1 VTTSIPGRVP
11 RALRQGAFAL
21 MIALAVAGGVQALV
35 YFSLV
40 SDLELEA
47 YDRLQ
52 RWRSPP
58 PLPDSDVVLLWVTE
72 ADIQRHGHPL
82 SDALLADVLSRVS
95 ALEPRVV
102 GVDVYRDRAVAP
114 GSARLRELLMSSER
128 VVLVDK
134 LAAPGQVGVS
144 GPEYLPAQRVG
155 FSDMPLDQ
163 DGIVRRT
170 LLMLWDEADR
180 AHLSFSLLVALRHL
194 AAEAITLRPAPEDPN
209 LVHLGG
215 TTLPPLAADF
225 GGYVG
230 MDAGGYQLMLDQL
243 RQIVDLPQYT
253 LDDLFEGR
261 IPPPAVRDRV
271 VLLATASSSVKDLFH
286 TSQQRA
292 VFGGAL
298 HALSVDQL
306 LRFARGGSAPLGA
319 LPGWLELAWL
329 VLCCLAASSAGMA
342 IRSPALTAVT
352 GLAGLGVLTALAM
365 LALRGGTWVTLA
377 APAIG
382 WTGALG
388 LGLALRTRQ
397 EHFEKDQMLKL
408 FGRFVSAQIVSE
420 VWAHRDEFMDG
431 SRPRPQR
438 ATITALHCDLSGF
451 VTASATLPPDT
462 VMRWVGQFMEHMA
475 GLVERHDGVVSDFTG
490 DGLMASFGV
499 PLIRHSE
506 AAIRQDA
513 GDAVACALAMS
524 REMRALNRSW
534 WEAGLPE
541 ARLRIGVCTGEAVVG
556 AYGSRERLK
565 YASVGVAVNA
575 AARLEAFDKEG
586 FYTEQKGN
594 RVLVGEDTWKLL
606 DESVTGRCLGSVQLR
621 GLPQAMN
628 IYRIDEQED
637 GHEHRA
643 PVGGHRALSVVGERG
658 PGL

>member
-1 VTTSIPGRVP
+1 M
-11 RALRQGAFAL
+11 L
-21 MIALAVAGGVQALV
+21 ALAVAGGVQALV
-35 YFSLV
+35 HFGLV
-40 SDLELEA
+40 SDLELAA

-58 PLPDSDVVLLWVTE
+58 PLPDSDVVLLWLTE

-82 SDALLADVLSRVS
+82 SDALMADTLARIA

-102 GVDVYRDRAVAP
+102 GVDVYRDRAVPP
-114 GSARLRELLMSSER
+114 GAARLRDLLIGSEH
-128 VVLVDK
+128 VVLVEK
-134 LAAPGQVGVS
+134 LAAPGQDGVA
-144 GPEYLPAQRVG
+144 GPDYLPPQRVG

-163 DGIVRRT
+163 DGIVRRS

-180 AHLSFSLLVALRHL
+180 AHLSFSLLVALRYL
-194 AAEAITLRPAPEDPN
+194 AAEGVTLRPAPEDPN
-209 LVHLGG
+209 LVRLGG
-215 TTLPPLAADF
+215 TTLPPLPAGF

-243 RQIVDLPQYT
+243 RGIGELPQYT
-253 LDDLFEGR
+253 LDDLFQDR
-261 IPPPAVRDRV
+261 IPPAAVRDRV

-306 LRFARGGSAPLGA
+306 LRYARGGSSPLGA
-319 LPGWLELAWL
+319 LPDWLEVAWL
-329 VLCCLAASSAGMA
+329 LLCCLAASAVGMA
-342 IRSPALTAVT
+342 VRSPTLTAAT
-352 GLAGLGVLTALAM
+352 GLAGISALTWVAM
-365 LALRGGTWVTLA
+365 LALQNGTWLTLA
-377 APAIG
+377 APAMG

-388 LGLALRTRQ
+388 LGVALRTRQ
-397 EHFEKDQMLKL
+397 EHSEKDQMLKL

-451 VTASATLPPDT
+451 VSASASLPPET
-462 VMRWVGQFMEHMA
+462 VMRWVGEFMEHMSDV
-475 GLVERHDGVVSDFTG
+475 VERHNGVVSDFTG

-506 AAIRQDA
+506 AEIRRDA
-513 GDAVACALAMS
+513 SDAVACALAMS
-524 REMRALNRSW
+524 RQMQVLNRTW
-534 WEAGLPE
+534 RQAGLPE
-541 ARLRIGVCTGEAVVG
+541 ARLRVGVCTGDAVVG

-575 AARLEAFDKEG
+575 AARLEAFDKES
-586 FYTEQKGN
+586 FYAEQRGN
-594 RVLVGEDTWKLL
+594 RVLVGEGTWKLL
-606 DESVTGRCLGSVQLR
+606 DRSVTGRCLGSVQLR
-621 GLPQAMN
+621 GLPEAMN
-628 IYRIDEQED
+628 IYRIDEQEN
-637 GHEHRA
+637 GHEHSA
-643 PVGGHRALSVVGERG
+643 PAVGHRALSVVGERS